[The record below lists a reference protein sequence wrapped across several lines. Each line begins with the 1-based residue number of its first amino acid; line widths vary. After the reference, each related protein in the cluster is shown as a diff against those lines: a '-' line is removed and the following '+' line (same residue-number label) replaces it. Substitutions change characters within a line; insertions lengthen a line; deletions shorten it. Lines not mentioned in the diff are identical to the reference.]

1 MQRFGTA
8 AVPTHAIGLALLK
21 SDWHR
26 AVSLILR
33 VRPGEHPDVV
43 AARNAWLIDGNLDK
57 ALELM
62 PRRVVAERCI
72 LESYKKQNGETRNA
86 MGALSTVRPPRCVN
100 GMTHI
105 MLMYYLQIPKNLR
118 LMYVHAY
125 QSYVWNAIV
134 SERIRMHGA
143 EKPAIGDLVF
153 EKSDDPDATEENVD
167 DEAEGEEKDGNEES
181 GKSANSQF
189 RTA

>member
-1 MQRFGTA
+1 
-8 AVPTHAIGLALLK
+8 
-21 SDWHR
+21 
-26 AVSLILR
+26 
-33 VRPGEHPDVV
+33 
-43 AARNAWLIDGNLDK
+43 
-57 ALELM
+57 
-62 PRRVVAERCI
+62 
-72 LESYKKQNGETRNA
+72 
-86 MGALSTVRPPRCVN
+86 
-100 GMTHI
+100 
-105 MLMYYLQIPKNLR
+105 MLMYCVQIPKNLR

-181 GKSANSQF
+181 GKSARPSNQDCVDPLF
-189 RTA
+189 

>member
-1 MQRFGTA
+1 
-8 AVPTHAIGLALLK
+8 
-21 SDWHR
+21 
-26 AVSLILR
+26 
-33 VRPGEHPDVV
+33 
-43 AARNAWLIDGNLDK
+43 
-57 ALELM
+57 
-62 PRRVVAERCI
+62 
-72 LESYKKQNGETRNA
+72 
-86 MGALSTVRPPRCVN
+86 
-100 GMTHI
+100 

-167 DEAEGEEKDGNEES
+167 DEPEGEEKDGNEES
-181 GKSANSQF
+181 GKSANPQF